1 MHWVVTFSLNLAQA
15 MVCNSVEQHC
25 LVIGVRLRVAIG
37 RPTRRPFSRADLLI
51 IEERRRR
58 WQIVF
63 LSRGK
68 PRDGQKDGRRLRE
81 LPHPRQEQASG
92 QSHKIRL
99 TGNPHN

>member
-1 MHWVVTFSLNLAQA
+1 MNHYSVKIHCVVTFFLNLAQD
-15 MVCNSVEQHC
+15 MICNSVEQQC

-58 WQIVF
+58 RQIVF

-68 PRDGQKDGRRLRE
+68 PQDVQKDDLRLRE
-81 LPHPRQEQASG
+81 LPPSPARAS
-92 QSHKIRL
+92 KRPI
-99 TGNPHN
+99 P